1 MKMPGRI
8 VSLLFLLISIEASAQ
23 KQKIVFATQW
33 LPQAQFAGYYVAR
46 EKGFYDEAG
55 LDVTIKY
62 PPATGNALSYLTDG
76 TADIISQ
83 FLISAMKAK
92 SAGTDLVN
100 IAQFSEHSAIL
111 FVSLKESGIKT
122 LDDIRGKKVGV
133 WKSGFYEAPK
143 AFLSN
148 KKINV
153 QWVPIASTVNLFL
166 MNGIDVMTVMW
177 YNEYN
182 QIYLSGINEDEMNT
196 FFLSKYGYDIPE
208 DGLYVL
214 SKTLKAKPEN
224 LRAFVKASL
233 KGWQYAASH
242 FDYALDLVLKKM
254 HDDKISANKAHQKW
268 MLEKVLELQ
277 GFKTGKTKQTILEE
291 ADFNKAKEVLQFSGS
306 KTKTLLFKDF
316 SKPVVSKTDK

>member
-1 MKMPGRI
+1 MPGRI
-8 VSLLFLLISIEASAQ
+8 VFLLFLLISIEASAQ

-62 PPATGNALSYLTDG
+62 PPTTGNVMSYLTDG

-83 FLISAMKAK
+83 FLISAMKAR

-100 IAQFSEHSAIL
+100 IAQFSEHYAIL

-122 LDDIRGKKVGV
+122 LDDIRGKKVGI

-143 AFLSN
+143 AFLAN

-182 QIYLSGINEDEMNT
+182 QLYLSGINEDEMNT

-208 DGLYVL
+208 DGLYAL
-214 SKTLKAKPEN
+214 SKTLKVKPEN
-224 LRAFVKASL
+224 LSAFVKASL
-233 KGWQYAASH
+233 KGWQYAAAH
-242 FDYALDLVLKKM
+242 FFNTR
-254 HDDKISANKAHQKW
+254 S
-268 MLEKVLELQ
+268 KV
-277 GFKTGKTKQTILEE
+277 
-291 ADFNKAKEVLQFSGS
+291 
-306 KTKTLLFKDF
+306 
-316 SKPVVSKTDK
+316 

>member
-1 MKMPGRI
+1 MKMTGRI
-8 VSLLFLLISIEASAQ
+8 ICLLLLLISMKANAQ
-23 KQKIVFATQW
+23 KQKLVFATQW

-62 PPATGNALSYLTDG
+62 PPTTGNVMSYLTDG

-83 FLISAMKAK
+83 FLISAMKAR

-122 LDDIRGKKVGV
+122 LDDIRGKKVGI

-143 AFLSN
+143 AFLAN

-182 QIYLSGINEDEMNT
+182 QLYLSGINEDEMNT

-208 DGLYVL
+208 DGLYTL
-214 SKTLKAKPEN
+214 NKTLKARPQDLK
-224 LRAFVKASL
+224 AFTEASI
-233 KGWQYAASH
+233 KGWQYAAAH
-242 FDYALDLVLKKM
+242 FDYTLDLVLKKM
-254 HDDKISANKAHQKW
+254 LDEKIPASKAHQKW

-277 GFKTGKTKQTILEE
+277 GFKTGKAKQTILEE